1 MTDSPATRAPE
12 DMATGEG
19 EAPDVA
25 AAGRPAADA
34 AEPAERDAA
43 LAAAQAEAASLRD
56 QHLRAVAE
64 LENQRKRMAREV
76 QKAREFG
83 IERFAAE
90 LLAVVD
96 SLEMGLAAGEQASAE
111 ALLEGSRATLRQ
123 LQATLKRFGVEEV
136 NPQGQRFDPALHEA
150 MSMQAAPE
158 AEPGTVL
165 EVIQKGYTLNGRLL
179 RPARVVVA
187 AEGGEPAPSGA

>member
-1 MTDSPATRAPE
+1 MTDSPVTSDSRQEPANA
-12 DMATGEG
+12 
-19 EAPDVA
+19 EAQ
-25 AAGRPAADA
+25 A
-34 AEPAERDAA
+34 AEPVASNDEE
-43 LAAAQAEAASLRD
+43 LATARAEAESLRE

-123 LQATLKRFGVEEV
+123 LQATLGRFGVEEV
-136 NPQGQRFDPALHEA
+136 NPLGQAFDPGLHEA
-150 MSMQAAPE
+150 ISMQPASEAA
-158 AEPGTVL
+158 PGTVL

-187 AEGGEPAPSGA
+187 AEAADEPAPPGS